1 MNTPMN
7 VDYATRYQDFAVPSA
22 RAHLRKA
29 ALSLLAVTR
38 LRTPAY
44 RDLLQTPRVHFLY
57 LHYVFADEEA
67 GFARLLTWLEQNNH
81 TLISYRE
88 AVQRAESGTI
98 DRPYVCFSFDDG
110 VDNCLKAGEI
120 LKAHGTTGCFF
131 LNGSNLAE
139 EHVIK
144 PMLYSYRHH
153 GRKPARYLSL
163 QEVEQLKQDDH
174 ELGGHTFNHINMAE
188 ATDDEI
194 DADLQCNRAFLE
206 PRFGPLQHFA
216 WPFGRYA
223 CFSHAARARVL
234 GAGYTSIASAERG
247 AHLTSGEAG
256 MCILRDNIVAAWP
269 LSHMLYLMAQSVAQS
284 SANPP
289 SWDRLPA

>member
-1 MNTPMN
+1 MS
-7 VDYATRYQDFAVPSA
+7 VEYATHYRDFAVPSLRAYA
-22 RAHLRKA
+22 RRLALTALA
-29 ALSLLAVTR
+29 ARERSAPRFTER
-38 LRTPAY
+38 LR
-44 RDLLQTPRVHFLY
+44 QPRVHFLY
-57 LHYVFADEEA
+57 LHYVFRDEEA
-67 GFARLLTWLEQNNH
+67 GFDRLLTWLEKSGH
-81 TLISYRE
+81 ILIPYSE
-88 AVQRAESGTI
+88 AVERAAKGPI

-110 VDNCLKAGEI
+110 VDNGLKAAEI